1 MKTNFDISQ
10 FVNVDTIQSVNS
22 KLIERVKERRKESGL
37 SQKEL
42 ANKCGVSYGSIKR
55 FETTGEISFV
65 SLLKIANSL
74 GALSDFNRLFENEII
89 TNLKDY
95 KKWKILKN

>member
-10 FVNVDTIQSVNS
+10 FVNIDTIQSVNS
-22 KLIERVKERRKESGL
+22 KLVERVKERRKEAKL

-42 ANKCGVSYGSIKR
+42 AIRCGVSYGSIKR
-55 FETTGEISFV
+55 FETTGEINFV

-74 GALSDFNRLFENEII
+74 GALNDFNKLFNNEII

-95 KKWKILKN
+95 KK

>member
-10 FVNVDTIQSVNS
+10 FVEIDTIQSVNNR
-22 KLIERVKERRKESGL
+22 LVERVKERRKELGL

-42 ANKCGVSYGSIKR
+42 ATKCGVSYGSIKR
-55 FETTGEISFV
+55 FETTGEINFGY
-65 SLLKIANSL
+65 LLKIANTL
-74 GALSDFNRLFENEII
+74 GALSDFNKLFENEII

-95 KKWKILKN
+95 K